1 MAHLRRTRE
10 EKKIADLRR
19 QILALKSLEKQEKIS
34 LSTNGLGKN
43 DEVRLTANKTPMQKS
58 PKNNDYSYIIPE
70 TIKTLV
76 AVVFIFIVNLLIYLG
91 LEKRILLNPMGL
103 W

>member
-10 EKKIADLRR
+10 KKKIADLRR

-34 LSTNGLGKN
+34 IPKNAAEKN
-43 DEVRLTANKTPMQKS
+43 DEIRLTANKTPMQKS
-58 PKNNDYSYIIPE
+58 LKNNDYSYIIPE
-70 TIKTLV
+70 TLKTLV

-91 LEKRILLNPMGL
+91 LEKRILLSSMGL